1 MLMRILITG
10 GTGFVGSHIAR
21 LAAAHGHHVRVL
33 HRPTSKLDALHGV
46 PYESALGDIGPAST
60 ADLQAACA
68 GCAVVYHVAAVADYW
83 RADVQQMYD
92 VNVEGTRRVLAAAKQ
107 AGVRRVVFTSSAAA
121 VGPRTDGR
129 PAAEGDPF
137 SMSPKHF
144 PYGHSKVLAE
154 QVVAQAVAGGQDVVT
169 INPVIILGPG
179 DLNMISGSFI
189 VQVKRYG
196 ALAATTSGGAM
207 LVDVRDVAAAH
218 LAAAERGRSG
228 ERYLVGLQ
236 NVGYVP
242 LFAMIAQIVGVPKPI
257 LHAPNVIL
265 PTVAST
271 IDLLRALGI
280 RTPIDANQAR
290 IGGINLF
297 FDTAKANAELGAPQI
312 DIQQSIEETYAW
324 YQAHGYLR

>member
-1 MLMRILITG
+1 
-10 GTGFVGSHIAR
+10 
-21 LAAAHGHHVRVL
+21 
-33 HRPTSKLDALHGV
+33 
-46 PYESALGDIGPAST
+46 
-60 ADLQAACA
+60 
-68 GCAVVYHVAAVADYW
+68 
-83 RADVQQMYD
+83 
-92 VNVEGTRRVLAAAKQ
+92 VLAAAQ
-107 AGVRRVVFTSSAAA
+107 
-121 VGPRTDGR
+121 
-129 PAAEGDPF
+129 
-137 SMSPKHF
+137 
-144 PYGHSKVLAE
+144 
-154 QVVAQAVAGGQDVVT
+154 
-169 INPVIILGPG
+169 
-179 DLNMISGSFI
+179 
-189 VQVKRYG
+189 
-196 ALAATTSGGAM
+196 
-207 LVDVRDVAAAH
+207 
-218 LAAAERGRSG
+218 RGRSG